1 MRPALLKSFLAG
13 LTASAVVL
21 LSAPFIIRVAL
32 KRLAHLKI
40 QPQFVAHDVHL
51 AMPWAIGLAGAF
63 LALALAAFLV
73 AFDIGFS
80 AFHKLPRE
88 EHDETRPS

>member
-1 MRPALLKSFLAG
+1 
-13 LTASAVVL
+13 
-21 LSAPFIIRVAL
+21 
-32 KRLAHLKI
+32 
-40 QPQFVAHDVHL
+40 VAHDVNL
-51 AMPWAIGLAGAF
+51 SLPWAIGLAGAF

-80 AFHKLPRE
+80 VFHKLPRE

>member
-13 LTASAVVL
+13 FAAVAMVL
-21 LSAPFIIRVAL
+21 LSAPFIIRAAL
-32 KRLAHLKI
+32 RGLAHIKI
-40 QPQFVAHDVHL
+40 QPHLVAHDVNL
-51 AMPWAIGLAGAF
+51 SLPWAIGLAGAF

-80 AFHKLPRE
+80 VFHKLPRE